1 MKVNQNIVLKI
12 IGLEFLLMIFYTLN
26 GAYQTI
32 TKPSSPVLQFIG
44 LVLSLLIVNKQ
55 SIIMNITFHTF
66 NNFFNFMG
74 NVQASSLFAY
84 VIIVILFF
92 YTIYLWKRANK
103 KECIWQEIN
112 IAV

>member
-44 LVLSLLIVNKQ
+44 LIPLAV
-55 SIIMNITFHTF
+55 
-66 NNFFNFMG
+66 G
-74 NVQASSLFAY
+74 
-84 VIIVILFF
+84 IL
-92 YTIYLWKRANK
+92 
-103 KECIWQEIN
+103 
-112 IAV
+112 